1 MDDKGRGILHM
12 KMELKDRTLIAHI
25 DGELDHHSAQIIR
38 AELDGAIDR
47 QAVRNLIFDFSKPSF
62 MDSSGIGVIVGRYKK
77 IKMKNGEVLVVCNTP
92 RVDKLLSASGLK
104 KLLSVNKTL
113 SSALKKVK
121 GA

>member
-1 MDDKGRGILHM
+1 M
-12 KMELKDRTLIAHI
+12 KLELKDRTLIAHI
-25 DGELDHHSAQIIR
+25 DWELDHHSAQNIR

-47 QAVRNLIFDFSKPSF
+47 QAVRNLIFDFSKLSF

-92 RVDKLLSASGLK
+92 RVDKLLAASGLK

>member
-47 QAVRNLIFDFSKPSF
+47 QAVRNLIFDFSKLSF